1 MILWFIELRISE
13 TYTHLETHMHRHGHR
28 HAFMDRKEEI
38 YLLYHWNI
46 DGLSNTKAIKMTYL
60 RLQNVK
66 SGSRRKQAD

>member
-1 MILWFIELRISE
+1 
-13 TYTHLETHMHRHGHR
+13 
-28 HAFMDRKEEI
+28 MDRKEEI

-66 SGSRRKQAD
+66 SGSRRKQADWRESEGEKEGEREIDI